1 MNSSSLSRYIA
12 LLIRRGINDAKELAS
27 ILNVSE
33 DDVKEKLVE
42 MERAKGLSSAVRKA
56 YGDPGKRS
64 VA

>member
-1 MNSSSLSRYIA
+1 